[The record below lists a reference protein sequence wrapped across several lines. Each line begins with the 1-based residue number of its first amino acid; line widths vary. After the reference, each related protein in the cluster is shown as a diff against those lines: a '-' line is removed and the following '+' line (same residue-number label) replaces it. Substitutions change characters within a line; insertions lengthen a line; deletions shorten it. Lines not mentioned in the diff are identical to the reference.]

1 MGAGVLGQRSKL
13 GRMSAGQLSR
23 DEARLI
29 ALAGQRFDQ
38 PRPKRVSAAA
48 LARSI
53 RQMAVLQ
60 LDFVNVLL
68 PAHYLM
74 LFSRLGAYRR
84 ELLDELIYQRHE
96 FIESWA
102 REAAVIPMETWP
114 LLEYRRAV
122 HETSRPSLKPF
133 LINNR
138 AYVKG
143 VLQRVERSGP
153 LLTADVPDPKG
164 KSGRLANSTYPA
176 AALEHLFGRGQI
188 AVASRAPNFA
198 RAYALVER
206 IVPATHRKRR
216 VSTED
221 AHRELLRQAAVGL
234 GVASAAD
241 LADYWRLP
249 VRDARPRLLELVAQG
264 ELRQV
269 AIEGAKGV
277 YFQHAKARAPTR
289 VDACCLLAPWDPLID
304 RRERTTLLFDFEYR
318 NEIFVKA
325 AKRKWGYYVLPFL
338 LGDRLVAR
346 VDLKADRAGG
356 RLLVLSAYL
365 EKGAKSAP
373 VARALAGELHALADW
388 ISLESISVERKGNLA
403 RALASVV

>member
-1 MGAGVLGQRSKL
+1 MTAGR
-13 GRMSAGQLSR
+13 LSR

-29 ALAGQRFDQ
+29 ALAGQRFDR
-38 PRPKRVSAAA
+38 PRPRRVSAAT

-53 RQMAVLQ
+53 RRMAVLQ

-84 ELLDELIYQRHE
+84 ELLDELIYLRHE
-96 FIESWA
+96 FIESYA
-102 REAAVIPMETWP
+102 REAAVIPVETWP

-133 LINNR
+133 LKDNR

-143 VLQRVERSGP
+143 VLRRVERSGP
-153 LLTADVPDPKG
+153 LLPADVPDPKG
-164 KSGRLANSTYPA
+164 RSGRLADSTHPQ
-176 AALEHLFGRGQI
+176 AALEHLFGRGQL

-198 RAYALVER
+198 RAYDLVER
-206 IVPATHRKRR
+206 IVPAAQRERR

-249 VRDARPRLLELVAQG
+249 VRDARPRLLELLAQG
-264 ELRQV
+264 ELREV
-269 AIEGAKGV
+269 TIEGARGV
-277 YFQHAKARAPTR
+277 YFQQAKARAPTR

-304 RRERTTLLFDFEYR
+304 RRERTALLFDFEYR
-318 NEIFVKA
+318 NEIFVTA
-325 AKRKWGYYVLPFL
+325 ARRKWGYYVLPFL

-356 RLLVLSAYL
+356 RLLVLSSHL
-365 EKGAKSAP
+365 EQGASSAR

-388 ISLESISVERKGNLA
+388 ISLESISIERKGNLA
-403 RALASVV
+403 SALARVV